1 MVDMKTNKTYGLG
14 TMQNRPLIVSK
25 TSDYDVIS
33 VKYGNGQQCEDNK
46 ARLYSAT
53 LVSRTK
59 IILK

>member
-33 VKYGNGQQCEDNK
+33 VKYGNGQQCADNK

-53 LVSRTK
+53 LV
-59 IILK
+59 